1 MASILE
7 SVLTHGRVSRN
18 GDFVVVTLQT
28 LSFVIPATEFQQVQ
42 QWARSRVSSGMPHRD
57 RADFVNRFETL
68 LARQGCGIA
77 SKGSNKMLADIVQKM
92 ELAGLSLDEWM
103 IPRGIFD
110 SVEIKKK
117 KPAEDDAEP
126 GAKAAAESTEN
137 IGGTT
142 HESG

>member
-7 SVLTHGRVSRN
+7 SVLNGGRVSRN
-18 GDFVVVTLQT
+18 GDFVVVTLQS

-42 QWARSRVSSGMPHRD
+42 QWARSRVSNGIPHRD

-77 SKGSNKMLADIVQKM
+77 TKGSNKALATIVQKM
-92 ELAGLSLDEWM
+92 EQAGLSLDEWM

-110 SVEIKKK
+110 SVEIQRK
-117 KPAEDDAEP
+117 KPADEQAEP
-126 GAKAAAESTEN
+126 ETEHHNSPESPDEP
-137 IGGTT
+137 
-142 HESG
+142 SQ